1 MVRVSLRIAM
11 AAILCFGA
19 GCAAMQDCVI
29 DYEVQ
34 GRNLIL
40 SQQAWGEWSWCY
52 DNLQEPFHFAKGF
65 KAGYRNILEGG
76 KGCQPTLP
84 PKCYWKPHY
93 QSPAGRCK
101 INAWFD
107 GFAHGALAAQQDGY
121 GNLNEIPISPTARM
135 NFESSKAKMPYSP
148 YASADSMG
156 GMTPE
161 MMQMHEMPYQAPP
174 AGNHPQQPVPES
186 VQPPVYPAPVPEHE
200 GAGPIPA
207 PMAGYGGGQMGP
219 VPAMPAGYQM
229 PYQYSAPAGEY
240 PQGYAMPPGY

>member
-19 GCAAMQDCVI
+19 GCAAMQACVI
-29 DYEVQ
+29 DCEVH

-121 GNLNEIPISPTARM
+121 GSLNEIPISPTARM
-135 NFESSKAKMPYSP
+135 NFESAKAKMPYSP
-148 YASADSMG
+148 YASSDSMG
-156 GMTPE
+156 GMAPE
-161 MMQMHEMPYQAPP
+161 TMPMRKMPSQEPP
-174 AGNHPQQPVPES
+174 AGNHPQQPVPEA

-200 GAGPIPA
+200 GAAPIPA
-207 PMAGYGGGQMGP
+207 PMAGYGGGQMDT

-229 PYQYSAPAGEY
+229 PFQYSVPPAAH